1 MCLEGNERK
10 YLYEQNVLDNCSSVV
25 MGNYDSSYVLM
36 LAFTVILQYNRL
48 TGYLRHITQSCQ
60 AH

>member
-10 YLYEQNVLDNCSSVV
+10 YLYEQNVLDNCSPVD
-25 MGNYDSSYVLM
+25 MRHYDSFSVLM

-48 TGYLRHITQSCQ
+48 TGYLRHITQ
-60 AH
+60 